1 MNNVKMKMEDMKMT
15 RSLLFAFS
23 LLLAALPSVAALP
36 CIVYRGSLVET
47 ATGEWPQNVDRFTQT
62 MHFSVYDTDVQGT
75 APLWKTPDSGMRV
88 QVNPD
93 GTFEA
98 VLADETLAALITTG
112 TVTHVGLMLGT
123 AAEITPRRAL
133 RPVATATR
141 ALVAERGT
149 SDMKIGTLSTK
160 TVAAKSLSVGTA
172 EVAGT
177 LTVERGSVTV
187 EPFTVPEGE
196 STRLLRGDGV
206 TVFDSKDPA
215 VLRSGRSVS
224 TKERIVRA
232 PADGVALIHCAGST
246 LRIPGTILFC
256 RSGDWIISPASANDV
271 KVSFWEFAK

>member
-1 MNNVKMKMEDMKMT
+1 MNNAKLKMEDVKMT

-47 ATGEWPQNVDRFTQT
+47 ATGAWPQNVDRFTQT

-75 APLWKTPDSGMRV
+75 APLWKTPDNGMRV

-177 LTVERGSVTV
+177 LTVEKGSVTV
-187 EPFTVPEGE
+187 EPFTVTEGE

-215 VLRSGRSVS
+215 VLASGRRVS
-224 TKERIVRA
+224 TNERIVRA
-232 PADGVALIHCAGST
+232 PADGVALIHCVGPT
-246 LRIPGTILFC
+246 LKIPGTIQFC
-256 RSGDWIISPASANDV
+256 RKDDWIISPASANDV
-271 KVSFWEFAK
+271 KVAFWEFAK